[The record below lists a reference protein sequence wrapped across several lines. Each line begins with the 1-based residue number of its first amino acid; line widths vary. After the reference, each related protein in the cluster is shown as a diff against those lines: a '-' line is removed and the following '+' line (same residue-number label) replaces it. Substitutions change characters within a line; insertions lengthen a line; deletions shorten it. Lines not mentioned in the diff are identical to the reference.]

1 MDIREFQKIVWTH
14 FKKEGR
20 NFPWRETTNPYKIWL
35 SEVMLQQTQTS
46 RVVEKYKEFVKA
58 FPKVSD
64 LANAPLSKVLAMWQ
78 GLGYSRRAKNM
89 KRAAAVVATTY
100 KGKFP
105 LDPEKLDEFPGV
117 GPYTARAIY
126 TFATDNPEV
135 FIETNI
141 RSVFI
146 HFFFS
151 DTPSSAGSR
160 HFPLKRGRK
169 NTLISDQEILL
180 KIREMLPKKHF
191 RNWYYALMDYG
202 VYLKKTHAR
211 TLNTKSKH
219 YKKQSKFEGSG
230 RQVRSGILKAVV
242 SSEKGVSVAELTKQ
256 LPYEISK
263 IKEKIGELLAENF
276 IEERKNRFFV
286 KNGI

>member
-1 MDIREFQKIVWTH
+1 MTKQEFHKII
-14 FKKEGR
+14 FSYFNKEGR
-20 NFPWRETTNPYKIWL
+20 VFPWRETADPYKIWL

-105 LDPEKLDEFPGV
+105 LDLEKLDELPGV

-151 DTPSSAGSR
+151 SHHPRRKASDPSSGR
-160 HFPLKRGRK
+160 RGE
-169 NTLISDQEILL
+169 LISDQAILK
-180 KIREMLPKKHF
+180 KIQETLPKNNF

-202 VYLKKTHAR
+202 VYLKKTYGR
-211 TLNTKSKH
+211 KLNEKSKH

-256 LPYEISK
+256 LPYETIK

-276 IEERKNRFFV
+276 IEKRKNRFFV
-286 KNGI
+286 KNGS